1 MGNIVQRVKQLVL
14 PEGEYLVIGS
24 GLLDALN
31 LRDAHDL
38 DLTVSESLFETF
50 AATGEYNRLMKYG
63 SEVLEGNTDATKD
76 IEIWKQWQEDLPFD
90 VLIQKTVTVDGA
102 VFAHPETIIGR
113 KEARGLEKDLNDI
126 RLLKE
131 YYHYE

>member
-1 MGNIVQRVKQLVL
+1 MGTIVQRVKQLAL
-14 PEGEYLVIGS
+14 PDGEYLVIGS

-38 DLTVSESLFETF
+38 DLAVSESLFEVF
-50 AATGEYNRLMKYG
+50 AASGDFKRLSKYG
-63 SEVLEGNTDATKD
+63 SEVLEGKTDSTKD
-76 IEIWKQWQEDLPFD
+76 IEIWKQWQDDLPFE
-90 VLIQKTVTVDGA
+90 VLIQRTVTVDGA

-131 YYHYE
+131 HYSYE